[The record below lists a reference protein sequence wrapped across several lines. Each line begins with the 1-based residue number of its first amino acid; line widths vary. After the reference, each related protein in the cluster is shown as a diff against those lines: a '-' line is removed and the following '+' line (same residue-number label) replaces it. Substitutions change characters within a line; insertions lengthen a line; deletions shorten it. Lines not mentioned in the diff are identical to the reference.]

1 MFAGKDLN
9 RRCHVDLEGIMA
21 IKKRHSVKATTGLAL
36 SAAGLALLCV
46 TAICANAQAPFY
58 QGKTITI
65 LQGTAPGGSS
75 DMLTRSM
82 IPFLQKHI
90 PGNPTIVSEYMPG
103 GGGIKAAN
111 HIFKNTKPD
120 GLTIG
125 RIGGALVANAVLG
138 EKGVLY
144 DLDKFIYLG
153 SPHSHYH
160 WIFLTRRETGVKTVD
175 DLRAASG
182 MRIGAQAVG
191 HSIYFVGRM
200 FAYLIGIKDP
210 SFVVGYSG
218 SELDAA
224 LARGEIDARINN
236 ADTALTR
243 NVDMLK
249 TGAVVPHVIM
259 EVPKG
264 MKHHYFTNLPEIES
278 FAKSERDRKLLH
290 MVRVFRQFGTPSL
303 LPPGTP
309 TEQVVILRAAMV
321 KTFNDPAFPGEY
333 KKFTGDEAT
342 PLMPDDMEKALKE
355 LPRDPETVALFKK
368 LNAAGPL
375 PAR

>member
-1 MFAGKDLN
+1 MEIRTG
-9 RRCHVDLEGIMA
+9 RLEISAEVQMA
-21 IKKRHSVKATTGLAL
+21 VLLAVL
-36 SAAGLALLCV
+36 LFSAAPAL
-46 TAICANAQAPFY
+46 AQAPFY

-65 LQGTAPGGSS
+65 VQGTAPGGSS

-82 IPFLQKHI
+82 MPFLQKHI
-90 PGNPTIVSEYMPG
+90 SGNPTIVSEYMPG
-103 GGGIKAAN
+103 GGGTKAAN
-111 HIFKNTKPD
+111 HIFKNVKPD

-125 RIGGALVANAVLG
+125 RIGGGLVTNAVLG

-144 DLDKFIYLG
+144 HLEEFIYLG
-153 SPHSHYH
+153 SPHSTYH
-160 WIFLTRRETGVKTVD
+160 WVLLTRREAGVKTID
-175 DLRAASG
+175 DLRSASKL
-182 MRIGAQAVG
+182 RIGAQAVG

-218 SELDAA
+218 TELDAA

-236 ADTALTR
+236 ADTTLTR
-243 NVDMLK
+243 NVEMLK
-249 TGAVVPHVIM
+249 SGAVVPHIIM

-264 MKHHYFTNLPEIES
+264 LQHHHFSNLPEIES
-278 FAKSERDRKLLH
+278 FAKSERERKLLH
-290 MVRVFRQFGTPSL
+290 MVRAFRQFGTPSI

-309 TEQVVILRAAMV
+309 KEQVEILKAAMV
-321 KTFNDPAFPGEY
+321 KTFTDREFPAEY

-342 PLMPDDMEKALKE
+342 PLMPDEMEKTLKE

>member
-1 MFAGKDLN
+1 MKANGLRIPFVAATVLFAL
-9 RRCHVDLEGIMA
+9 VFPFSP
-21 IKKRHSVKATTGLAL
+21 SVYSQT
-36 SAAGLALLCV
+36 
-46 TAICANAQAPFY
+46 PFY
-58 QGKTITI
+58 QGKTITV
-65 LQGTAPGGSS
+65 LQGTEAGGSS

-82 IPFLQKHI
+82 IPFMQKHI
-90 PGNPTIVSEYMPG
+90 PGNPTVVSEYMPG

-111 HIFKNTKPD
+111 HVFKNVKPD

-153 SPHSHYH
+153 SPHSTYH
-160 WIFLTRRETGVKTVD
+160 WVFLTRRETGIKTID
-175 DLRAASG
+175 DLRSATKL
-182 MRIGAQAVG
+182 RIGAQAVG

-210 SFVVGYSG
+210 SFVVGYG
-218 SELDAA
+218 GTELDTA

-236 ADTALTR
+236 ADTVLQR
-243 NVDMLK
+243 NMDMVK
-249 TGAVVPHVIM
+249 SGAVVPHVIM

-264 MKHHYFTNLPEIES
+264 LKHHHFTNLPEIET
-278 FAKSERDRKLLH
+278 FAKVERDRKLLN
-290 MVRVFRQFGTPSL
+290 MVRVFRQFGTPSI

-309 TEQVVILRAAMV
+309 KEQVEILKTAMV
-321 KTFNDPAFPGEY
+321 KIFTDPAFPAEY
-333 KKFTGDEAT
+333 KKFTGDDAT
-342 PLMPDDMEKALKE
+342 PLMPDDMEKALKD
-355 LPRDPETVALFKK
+355 LPRDAETVALFKQ

-375 PAR
+375 PAK

>member
-1 MFAGKDLN
+1 MCLVSSAG
-9 RRCHVDLEGIMA
+9 V
-21 IKKRHSVKATTGLAL
+21 
-36 SAAGLALLCV
+36 AAFFCLTFG
-46 TAICANAQAPFY
+46 CANAQAPFY

-65 LQGTAPGGSS
+65 IQGTSPGGSS

-103 GGGIKAAN
+103 GGGTKAAN
-111 HIFKNTKPD
+111 HIFKNSKPD

-144 DLDKFIYLG
+144 ELDKFIYLG
-153 SPHSHYH
+153 SPHSTYH
-160 WIFLTRRETGVKTVD
+160 WAFLTRGEAGIKTID
-175 DLRAASG
+175 DLRSASG

-200 FAYLIGIKDP
+200 FAFLLGIKDP
-210 SFVVGYSG
+210 NFVVGYSG
-218 SELDAA
+218 TELDAA

-236 ADTALTR
+236 ADTVLTR
-243 NVDMLK
+243 NGELLK
-249 TGAVVPHVIM
+249 RGAIVPHIIM

-264 MKHHYFTNLPEIES
+264 LKHHHFSNLPEIEG
-278 FAKSERDRKLLH
+278 FAKTDRERKLLH
-290 MVRVFRQFGTPSL
+290 MVRVFRQFGTPSI

-309 TEQVVILRAAMV
+309 RDQVEILKAAMV
-321 KTFNDPAFPGEY
+321 KTFTDPEFPAEY

-342 PLMPDDMEKALKE
+342 PLMPEEMEKALKE

-368 LNAAGPL
+368 LNVAGPL

>member
-1 MFAGKDLN
+1 MK
-9 RRCHVDLEGIMA
+9 
-21 IKKRHSVKATTGLAL
+21 LARLRMML
-36 SAAGLALLCV
+36 SAPALGWALFLLS
-46 TAICANAQAPFY
+46 AHAFAQAPFY
-58 QGKTITI
+58 QGKTITL
-65 LQGTAPGGSS
+65 LQGTEPGGSS

-82 IPFLQKHI
+82 LPFLQKHI

-111 HIFKNTKPD
+111 HISKNVKPD

-153 SPHSHYH
+153 SPHSTYH
-160 WIFLTRRETGVKTVD
+160 WAFLTRKEAGVRSID
-175 DLRAASG
+175 DLRSAPKL
-182 MRIGAQAVG
+182 RIGAQAVG

-218 SELDAA
+218 TELDAA

-236 ADTALTR
+236 ADTLLTR
-243 NVDMLK
+243 NAEMLK
-249 TGAVVPHVIM
+249 SGAIVPHIIM

-264 MKHHYFTNLPEIES
+264 LKHHHFTNLPEIES
-278 FAKSERDRKLLH
+278 FAKSEQERKLLH
-290 MVRVFRQFGTPSL
+290 MVRVFRQFGTPSI

-309 TEQVVILRAAMV
+309 KQQVDILKAAMV
-321 KTFNDPAFPGEY
+321 KTFTDPAFPAEY
-333 KKFTGDEAT
+333 KKFTGDDAT
-342 PLMPDDMEKALKE
+342 PLLPDDMEKALKE

>member
-1 MFAGKDLN
+1 MKLETKHTQISVTLAQSLAVITFLSLN
-9 RRCHVDLEGIMA
+9 
-21 IKKRHSVKATTGLAL
+21 
-36 SAAGLALLCV
+36 
-46 TAICANAQAPFY
+46 AICALAQAPFY

-65 LQGTAPGGSS
+65 LQGTEPGGSS
-75 DMLTRSM
+75 DMLTRAM
-82 IPFLQKHI
+82 MPFLQKHI

-111 HIFKNTKPD
+111 HVFKNVKPD

-153 SPHSHYH
+153 SPHSTYH
-160 WIFLTRRETGVKTVD
+160 WVFLTRREAGMKTIE
-175 DLRAASG
+175 DLRSATG

-191 HSIYFVGRM
+191 HSIYFVGRL
-200 FAYLIGIKDP
+200 FAYLIGIKNP
-210 SFVVGYSG
+210 SFVVGYG
-218 SELDAA
+218 GTELDAA
-224 LARGEIDARINN
+224 LTNGEIDGRINN
-236 ADTALTR
+236 ADTTLQR
-243 NVDMLK
+243 NVELLK
-249 TGAVVPHVIM
+249 SGAIVPHVMM

-264 MKHHYFTNLPEIES
+264 LKHHYFTNLPEIET
-278 FAKSERDRKLLH
+278 FAKSERERKLLH
-290 MVRVFRQFGTPSL
+290 MVRVFRQFGTPSI

-309 TEQVVILRAAMV
+309 KEQVEILKVAMV
-321 KTFNDPAFPGEY
+321 KTFTDPKFPAEY
-333 KKFTGDEAT
+333 KKFTGDDAT

-368 LNAAGPL
+368 LNAADPL
-375 PAR
+375 PPR

>member
-1 MFAGKDLN
+1 MGKN
-9 RRCHVDLEGIMA
+9 KGRFHIA
-21 IKKRHSVKATTGLAL
+21 IEFLL
-36 SAAGLALLCV
+36 LALLILFLGLHGV
-46 TAICANAQAPFY
+46 ASAQVPFY
-58 QGKTITI
+58 RGKTITVI
-65 LQGTAPGGSS
+65 QGTAPGGSS

-82 IPFLQKHI
+82 MPFLQKHI

-103 GGGIKAAN
+103 GGGTKAAN
-111 HIFKNTKPD
+111 QVFKNVKPD

-125 RIGGALVANAVLG
+125 RIGGGLVTNAILG

-153 SPHSHYH
+153 SPHSTYH
-160 WIFLTRRETGVKTVD
+160 WVFLTRREAGVKTID
-175 DLRAASG
+175 DLRSASKL
-182 MRIGAQAVG
+182 RIGAQAVG

-200 FAYLIGIKDP
+200 FAYLIGINDP
-210 SFVVGYSG
+210 RFVVGYSG
-218 SELDAA
+218 PELDVA

-236 ADTALTR
+236 ADTTLTR
-243 NVDMLK
+243 NVELLK

-264 MKHHYFTNLPEIES
+264 LKHHHFSNLPEIES
-278 FAKSERDRKLLH
+278 FAKSERERKLLQ
-290 MVRVFRQFGTPSL
+290 MVRVFRQFGTPSI

-309 TEQVVILRAAMV
+309 NEQVEILKAAMV
-321 KTFNDPAFPGEY
+321 KTFTDPEFPAEY

-342 PLMPDDMEKALKE
+342 PLMPEEMEKALKE

-368 LNAAGPL
+368 LNAAGSL

>member
-1 MFAGKDLN
+1 MKSKRLQMRILRQLATGIGLFMFPAF
-9 RRCHVDLEGIMA
+9 
-21 IKKRHSVKATTGLAL
+21 SF
-36 SAAGLALLCV
+36 
-46 TAICANAQAPFY
+46 AQTPFY
-58 QGKTITI
+58 QGKTLTI
-65 LQGTAPGGSS
+65 LQGTEPGGSS
-75 DMLTRSM
+75 DMLTRAM
-82 IPFLQKHI
+82 IPFLHKHI
-90 PGNPTIVSEYMPG
+90 PGNPTVVSEYMPG

-111 HIFKNTKPD
+111 HIFKNVKPD

-144 DLDKFIYLG
+144 ELEKFIYLG
-153 SPHSHYH
+153 SPHSTYH
-160 WIFLTRRETGVKTVD
+160 WVFLTRREAGIKTID
-175 DLRAASG
+175 DLRSASKL
-182 MRIGAQAVG
+182 RIGAQAVG

-210 SFVVGYSG
+210 SFVVGYG
-218 SELDAA
+218 GAELDGA

-236 ADTALTR
+236 ADTTLQRNAEAL
-243 NVDMLK
+243 K
-249 TGAVVPHVIM
+249 SGAVVPHVIM

-264 MKHHYFTNLPEIES
+264 LKHHHFTHLPEIES
-278 FAKSERDRKLLH
+278 FAKSEQDRKLLR
-290 MVRVFRQFGTPSL
+290 MVRVFRQFGTPSI

-309 TEQVVILRAAMV
+309 KEQVDILKAAMV
-321 KTFNDPAFPGEY
+321 KTFTDPEFPAVY
-333 KKFTGDEAT
+333 KKFTGDDAT
-342 PLMPDDMEKALKE
+342 PLMPDEMEKALKE

>member
-1 MFAGKDLN
+1 MKTN
-9 RRCHVDLEGIMA
+9 ERRMQLA
-21 IKKRHSVKATTGLAL
+21 AAAAL
-36 SAAGLALLCV
+36 SALIFLFSTSGPAH
-46 TAICANAQAPFY
+46 AQTPFY
-58 QGKTITI
+58 QGKTLTI
-65 LQGTAPGGSS
+65 VQGTAPGGSS
-75 DMLTRSM
+75 DMLTRAM

-90 PGNPTIVSEYMPG
+90 PGNPTVVSEYMPG

-111 HIFKNTKPD
+111 HVFKNTKPD

-153 SPHSHYH
+153 SPHSTYH
-160 WIFLTRRETGVKTVD
+160 WVFLTRREAGVKSID
-175 DLRAASG
+175 DLRSASNL
-182 MRIGAQAVG
+182 RIGAQAVG

-200 FAYLIGIKDP
+200 FAYLLGIKDP

-218 SELDAA
+218 TELDVA

-236 ADTALTR
+236 ADTTLQR
-243 NVDMLK
+243 NAEAIK
-249 TGAVVPHVIM
+249 SGAVIPHIIM

-264 MKHHYFTNLPEIES
+264 LQHHHFTSLPEIET
-278 FAKSERDRKLLH
+278 FAKSEQDRKLLR
-290 MVRVFRQFGTPSL
+290 MVRVFRQFGTPSI

-309 TEQVVILRAAMV
+309 KEQVEILKTAMV
-321 KTFNDPAFPGEY
+321 KTFKDPQFPAEY
-333 KKFTGDEAT
+333 KKFTGDDAT
-342 PLMPDDMEKALKE
+342 PLMPDEMEKALKE

-375 PAR
+375 PGR

>member
-1 MFAGKDLN
+1 MKLN
-9 RRCHVDLEGIMA
+9 RLAVSSI
-21 IKKRHSVKATTGLAL
+21 AL
-36 SAAGLALLCV
+36 STFLFVYANLSLA
-46 TAICANAQAPFY
+46 QMPFY

-65 LQGTAPGGSS
+65 VQGTAPGGSS
-75 DMLTRSM
+75 DMLTRAMVS
-82 IPFLQKHI
+82 FLQKHI
-90 PGNPTIVSEYMPG
+90 PGNPTVISEYMPG

-111 HIFKNTKPD
+111 HIFKNAKPD

-153 SPHSHYH
+153 SPHSTYH
-160 WIFLTRRETGVKTVD
+160 WVFLTRREAGVKTID
-175 DLRAASG
+175 DLRSAPKL
-182 MRIGAQAVG
+182 RIGAQAVG

-218 SELDAA
+218 TELDAA
-224 LARGEIDARINN
+224 LTGGEIDARINN
-236 ADTALTR
+236 ADTTLQR
-243 NVDMLK
+243 NSDAIK
-249 TGAVVPHVIM
+249 SGAVIPHIMM

-264 MKHHYFTNLPEIES
+264 LKHHHFSNLPEIES
-278 FAKSERDRKLLH
+278 FAKSEQEQKLLR
-290 MVRVFRQFGTPSL
+290 MVRVFRQFGTPSI

-309 TEQVVILRAAMV
+309 KEQVDILKAAMV
-321 KTFNDPAFPGEY
+321 KTFKDPEFPAEY
-333 KKFTGDEAT
+333 KKFTGDDAT

-355 LPRDPETVALFKK
+355 LPRDSETIALFKK

-375 PAR
+375 PPR

>member
-1 MFAGKDLN
+1 MASKNHRQIPSSLVVSAGALAFF
-9 RRCHVDLEGIMA
+9 C
-21 IKKRHSVKATTGLAL
+21 TTL
-36 SAAGLALLCV
+36 V
-46 TAICANAQAPFY
+46 CANAQAPFY
-58 QGKTITI
+58 QGKTLTI
-65 LQGTAPGGSS
+65 IQGTAPGGSS

-103 GGGIKAAN
+103 GGGTKAAN
-111 HIFKNTKPD
+111 HIFKNVKPD

-125 RIGGALVANAVLG
+125 RIGGGLVTNAILG
-138 EKGVLY
+138 EKGVFY

-153 SPHSHYH
+153 SPHSTYH
-160 WIFLTRRETGVKTVD
+160 WAFLTRREAGVKTID
-175 DLRAASG
+175 DLRSASG

-200 FAYLIGIKDP
+200 FAYLIGIKEP

-218 SELDAA
+218 TELDGA

-236 ADTALTR
+236 ADTVLTR
-243 NVDMLK
+243 NVELLK
-249 TGAVVPHVIM
+249 TGAIVPHIIM
-259 EVPKG
+259 EVPRG
-264 MKHHYFTNLPEIES
+264 LKHHHFSNLPEIES
-278 FAKSERDRKLLH
+278 FAKSEGERKLLH
-290 MVRVFRQFGTPSL
+290 MVRAFRQFGTPSM

-309 TEQVVILRAAMV
+309 KQQVEILKAAMV
-321 KTFNDPAFPGEY
+321 KTFTDPEFPAEY

-342 PLMPDDMEKALKE
+342 PLMPDEMEKTLKE

>member
-1 MFAGKDLN
+1 MKFKT
-9 RRCHVDLEGIMA
+9 
-21 IKKRHSVKATTGLAL
+21 SLAFVVSL
-36 SAAGLALLCV
+36 VV
-46 TAICANAQAPFY
+46 TAASAFAQAPFY

-65 LQGTAPGGSS
+65 IQGTSAGGSS
-75 DMLTRSM
+75 DMLTRAM

-90 PGNPTIVSEYMPG
+90 PGHPTIVSEYMPG

-111 HIFKNTKPD
+111 HVFKNIKPD

-153 SPHSHYH
+153 SPHSTYH
-160 WIFLTRRETGVKTVD
+160 WVFLSRREAGIKSVE
-175 DLRAASG
+175 DLRSATG

-218 SELDAA
+218 TELDAA
-224 LARGEIDARINN
+224 LERGEIDARINN
-236 ADTALTR
+236 ADTAITR
-243 NVDMLK
+243 SAEEIK
-249 TGAVVPHVIM
+249 SGAFVPHVMM
-259 EVPKG
+259 EVPRG
-264 MKHHYFTNLPEIES
+264 LKHHYFTSLPEIES
-278 FAKSERDRKLLH
+278 FAKSERERKLLQ
-290 MVRVFRQFGTPSL
+290 MVRAFRQFGTPSI

-309 TEQVVILRAAMV
+309 KEQVEILKVAMV
-321 KTFNDPAFPGEY
+321 KTFTDPAFPAEY
-333 KKFTGDEAT
+333 KKFTGDEPT
-342 PLMPDDMEKALKE
+342 PLTPDEMEKALKE
-355 LPRDPETVALFKK
+355 LPRDPETIALFKK

-375 PAR
+375 PPR

>member
-1 MFAGKDLN
+1 MKIIRLRIPGG
-9 RRCHVDLEGIMA
+9 VQIM
-21 IKKRHSVKATTGLAL
+21 L
-36 SAAGLALLCV
+36 SALVLSLCLSQSAYSQ
-46 TAICANAQAPFY
+46 TPFY
-58 QGKTITI
+58 QSKTLTI
-65 LQGTAPGGSS
+65 IQGTSAGGSS
-75 DMLTRSM
+75 DMLTRAM
-82 IPFLQKHI
+82 LPFLQKHI

-153 SPHSHYH
+153 SPHSTYH
-160 WIFLTRRETGVKTVD
+160 WVFLTRREAGVKTID
-175 DLRAASG
+175 DLRSASKL
-182 MRIGAQAVG
+182 RIGAQAVG

-218 SELDAA
+218 TELDAA

-236 ADTALTR
+236 ADTALKR
-243 NVDMLK
+243 NAEMLK
-249 TGAVVPHVIM
+249 SGAVAPHIIM

-264 MKHHYFTNLPEIES
+264 LKHDHFSKLPEIES
-278 FAKSERDRKLLH
+278 FAKSERERKLLH
-290 MVRVFRQFGTPSL
+290 MVRVFRQFGTPSI

-309 TEQVVILRAAMV
+309 KEQVEILKAAMV
-321 KTFNDPAFPGEY
+321 KTFKDPEFPAEY

-355 LPRDPETVALFKK
+355 LPRDQETIELFKK

-375 PAR
+375 PPR

>member
-1 MFAGKDLN
+1 MKPRRTRVQVIAG
-9 RRCHVDLEGIMA
+9 A
-21 IKKRHSVKATTGLAL
+21 AFGLW
-36 SAAGLALLCV
+36 LLIFSGHAFSQ
-46 TAICANAQAPFY
+46 TPFY

-65 LQGTAPGGSS
+65 LQGTSPGGSS

-82 IPFLQKHI
+82 MPFLQKHI
-90 PGNPTIVSEYMPG
+90 PGHPTIVSEYMPG

-111 HIFKNTKPD
+111 HIYKSTKPD

-125 RIGGALVANAVLG
+125 RIGGALVANAILG

-153 SPHSHYH
+153 SPHSTYH
-160 WIFLTRRETGVKTVD
+160 WIFLTRREAGVKNID
-175 DLRAASG
+175 DLRSVAKL
-182 MRIGAQAVG
+182 RIGAQAVG

-210 SFVVGYSG
+210 TFVVGYSG
-218 SELDAA
+218 TELDAA

-236 ADTALTR
+236 ADTALKR
-243 NVDMLK
+243 NADMLK
-249 TGAVVPHVIM
+249 SGEAVPHVIM

-264 MKHHYFTNLPEIES
+264 LKHDHFKNLPEIQS
-278 FAKSERDRKLLH
+278 FAKTDRERKLLH
-290 MVRVFRQFGTPSL
+290 MVRAFRQFGTPSI

-309 TEQVVILRAAMV
+309 KEQADILKAAVV
-321 KTFNDPAFPGEY
+321 KTFKDPEFPAEY
-333 KKFTGDEAT
+333 KKFTGDDPT
-342 PLMPDDMEKALKE
+342 PLLPDEMEQALKE
-355 LPRDPETVALFKK
+355 LPRDPETIALFKK

-375 PAR
+375 PPR

>member
-1 MFAGKDLN
+1 MQWNELRVQIAAQVTL
-9 RRCHVDLEGIMA
+9 V
-21 IKKRHSVKATTGLAL
+21 AL
-36 SAAGLALLCV
+36 VIWFSGSAL
-46 TAICANAQAPFY
+46 AQAPFY

-65 LQGTAPGGSS
+65 LQGTEAGGSS

-82 IPFLQKHI
+82 MPFLQKHI

-103 GGGIKAAN
+103 GGGVKAAN
-111 HIFKNTKPD
+111 YVFKTVKPD

-153 SPHSHYH
+153 SPHSTYH
-160 WIFLTRRETGVKTVD
+160 WVLLTRREAGVKSIA
-175 DLRAASG
+175 DLRSASKL
-182 MRIGAQAVG
+182 RIGAQSVG

-210 SFVVGYSG
+210 SFVVGYG
-218 SELDAA
+218 GAELDVA

-236 ADTALTR
+236 ADTTLQR
-243 NVDMLK
+243 NVEMLK
-249 TGAVVPHVIM
+249 TGAITPHVMM

-264 MKHHYFTNLPEIES
+264 LKHHHFTTLPEIES
-278 FAKSERDRKLLH
+278 FAKSERERKLLH
-290 MVRVFRQFGTPSL
+290 MVRVFRQFGTPSI

-309 TEQVVILRAAMV
+309 KEQVEILKAAMV
-321 KTFNDPAFPGEY
+321 KTFTDPEFPAVY
-333 KKFTGDEAT
+333 KKFTGDDAT

-355 LPRDPETVALFKK
+355 LPRDPEIVDLFKK

>member
-1 MFAGKDLN
+1 ML
-9 RRCHVDLEGIMA
+9 L
-21 IKKRHSVKATTGLAL
+21 TTWLGRLTTLVALVFLLTVPALA
-36 SAAGLALLCV
+36 SSQ
-46 TAICANAQAPFY
+46 THFY
-58 QGKTITI
+58 QGRTITI

-111 HIFKNTKPD
+111 HVFKNVKPD

-125 RIGGALVANAVLG
+125 RIGGALVANAILG

-153 SPHSHYH
+153 SPHSTYH
-160 WIFLTRRETGVKTVD
+160 WVFLTRRETGVKTVD
-175 DLRAASG
+175 DLRSASKL
-182 MRIGAQAVG
+182 RIGAQAVG

-200 FAYLIGIKDP
+200 FAYLIAIKDP

-218 SELDAA
+218 PELDTA
-224 LARGEIDARINN
+224 LAGGEIDARINN

-243 NVDMLK
+243 NVELLK

-264 MKHHYFTNLPEIES
+264 LKHHHFSNLPEIES
-278 FAKSERDRKLLH
+278 FAKSERERKLLH
-290 MVRVFRQFGTPSL
+290 MVRAFRQFGTPSI
-303 LPPGTP
+303 LPPGTSK
-309 TEQVVILRAAMV
+309 EQVEVLKAAMV
-321 KTFNDPAFPGEY
+321 KTFTDPQFPAEY
-333 KKFTGDEAT
+333 KKFTGDEAS
-342 PLMPDDMEKALKE
+342 PLMPDEMEKALKD
-355 LPRDPETVALFKK
+355 LPRDPETVALFRK

>member
-1 MFAGKDLN
+1 
-9 RRCHVDLEGIMA
+9 
-21 IKKRHSVKATTGLAL
+21 
-36 SAAGLALLCV
+36 
-46 TAICANAQAPFY
+46 
-58 QGKTITI
+58 
-65 LQGTAPGGSS
+65 
-75 DMLTRSM
+75 MLTRSM
-82 IPFLQKHI
+82 IPFMQKHI
-90 PGNPTIVSEYMPG
+90 PGNPTVVSEYMPG

-111 HIFKNTKPD
+111 HVFKNVKPD

-153 SPHSHYH
+153 SPHSTYH
-160 WIFLTRRETGVKTVD
+160 WVFLTRRETGIKTID
-175 DLRAASG
+175 DLRSAAKL
-182 MRIGAQAVG
+182 RIGAQAVG

-210 SFVVGYSG
+210 SFVVGYG
-218 SELDAA
+218 GTELDTA

-236 ADTALTR
+236 ADTVLQR
-243 NVDMLK
+243 NMDMVK
-249 TGAVVPHVIM
+249 SGAVVPHVIM

-264 MKHHYFTNLPEIES
+264 LKHHHFTALPEIEI
-278 FAKSERDRKLLH
+278 FAKTERDRKLLN
-290 MVRVFRQFGTPSL
+290 MVRVFRQFGTPSI

-309 TEQVVILRAAMV
+309 KEQVEILKTAMV
-321 KTFNDPAFPGEY
+321 KIFTDPSFPAEY
-333 KKFTGDEAT
+333 KKFTGDDAT

-355 LPRDPETVALFKK
+355 LPRDAETVALFKQ

-375 PAR
+375 PAK

>member
-1 MFAGKDLN
+1 MS
-9 RRCHVDLEGIMA
+9 LE
-21 IKKRHSVKATTGLAL
+21 L
-36 SAAGLALLCV
+36 SAAVLAFLCV
-46 TAICANAQAPFY
+46 TAVSANAQAPFY

-65 LQGTAPGGSS
+65 LQGTSAGGSS

-82 IPFLQKHI
+82 MPFLQKHI

-111 HIFKNTKPD
+111 HVFKNAKPD

-153 SPHSHYH
+153 SPHSTYH
-160 WIFLTRRETGVKTVD
+160 WVLLTRREAGVKSVD
-175 DLRAASG
+175 DLRSAPKL
-182 MRIGAQAVG
+182 RIGAQAVG

-200 FAYLIGIKDP
+200 FSYLIGIKEP

-218 SELDAA
+218 TELDAA

-236 ADTALTR
+236 ADTTLTR
-243 NVDMLK
+243 NVELLK
-249 TGAVVPHVIM
+249 SGAVVPHVIM

-264 MKHHYFTNLPEIES
+264 LKHHHFSNLPEIES
-278 FAKSERDRKLLH
+278 FAKSERERKLLH
-290 MVRVFRQFGTPSL
+290 MVRVFRQFGTPSI

-309 TEQVVILRAAMV
+309 KEPVEILRAAMV
-321 KTFNDPAFPGEY
+321 KTFTDPQFPAEY

-342 PLMPDDMEKALKE
+342 PLMPDEMEKALKD